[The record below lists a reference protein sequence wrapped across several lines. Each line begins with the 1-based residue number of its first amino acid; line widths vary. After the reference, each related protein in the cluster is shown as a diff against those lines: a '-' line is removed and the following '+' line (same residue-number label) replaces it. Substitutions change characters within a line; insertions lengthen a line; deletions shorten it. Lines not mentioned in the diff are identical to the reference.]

1 MPPWIAGEPAERLV
15 RARIRRY
22 EPEQRVFADFAR
34 GWPKHVSPTYPAAF
48 AIRALNASH
57 VELRAR
63 ETGPCSPAKLASIL
77 RHAAA

>member
-1 MPPWIAGEPAERLV
+1 MLRLPL
-15 RARIRRY
+15 Y
-22 EPEQRVFADFAR
+22 PLEQRVFADFAR
-34 GWPKHVSPTYPAAF
+34 GWPKDVSPQYPAAF

-77 RHAAA
+77 RQAA